1 MKIRAKIT
9 GAFLGTITV
18 AVFLFLIFCYY
29 MIHHGYYSGVN
40 AYEIRR
46 VLGEAETRF
55 EQVDMN
61 SRKEI
66 INTLKTLENQHPKMY
81 LALLKDEVW
90 LGNEGLPQITDPY
103 EIMNIVTGQTNTL
116 EGYKVS
122 ARAMKKSDEQFIIL
136 CYVPLENME
145 ALSYEINM
153 VRGKG
158 IFGKLALVGMLLT
171 LVLMEV
177 FLWLGSKKFFKRLAH
192 MNEVIASFSQE
203 HMDGRMATEGK
214 DEISIITKTFNE
226 MADRLKRG
234 YEEKELYENSRK
246 QLVSDISHDLRTPLS
261 SILGYAEMLQNN
273 IYESKEEA
281 RQFIDIIHRKAQ
293 YMNQLLNELLEYSRL
308 ELGTLTLNKQPMDI
322 VEILRQILIEYIPT
336 MEKNQYT
343 LSIDLPEQK
352 IIGEWDEVR
361 LRRVVHNIMD
371 NALKYGMDG
380 KRIKVQLKEGQHQVI
395 LKIKDYGKGIAA
407 EDLKQIRRRFY
418 RSDLARNS
426 KIGGMGLG
434 MYIADEIIRLHEG
447 EFWIESKI
455 GEGTCVTMK
464 LKKN

>member
-1 MKIRAKIT
+1 
-9 GAFLGTITV
+9 
-18 AVFLFLIFCYY
+18 
-29 MIHHGYYSGVN
+29 
-40 AYEIRR
+40 
-46 VLGEAETRF
+46 
-55 EQVDMN
+55 
-61 SRKEI
+61 
-66 INTLKTLENQHPKMY
+66 
-81 LALLKDEVW
+81 
-90 LGNEGLPQITDPY
+90 
-103 EIMNIVTGQTNTL
+103 
-116 EGYKVS
+116 
-122 ARAMKKSDEQFIIL
+122 
-136 CYVPLENME
+136 
-145 ALSYEINM
+145 
-153 VRGKG
+153 
-158 IFGKLALVGMLLT
+158 
-171 LVLMEV
+171 
-177 FLWLGSKKFFKRLAH
+177 
-192 MNEVIASFSQE
+192 
-203 HMDGRMATEGK
+203 
-214 DEISIITKTFNE
+214 
-226 MADRLKRG
+226 
-234 YEEKELYENSRK
+234 
-246 QLVSDISHDLRTPLS
+246 
-261 SILGYAEMLQNN
+261 
-273 IYESKEEA
+273 
-281 RQFIDIIHRKAQ
+281 
-293 YMNQLLNELLEYSRL
+293 MNQLLNELLEYSRL

>member
-1 MKIRAKIT
+1 
-9 GAFLGTITV
+9 
-18 AVFLFLIFCYY
+18 

-122 ARAMKKSDEQFIIL
+122 ARAMKKSEEQLIIL

-226 MADRLKRG
+226 MADRLKRS
-234 YEEKELYENSRK
+234 YEEKELYENNRK

-273 IYESKEEA
+273 IYESEEET
-281 RQFIDIIHRKAQ
+281 RQFIDIIHCKAQ
-293 YMNQLLNELLEYSRL
+293 YMNQLLSELLEYSRL

-322 VEILRQILIEYIPT
+322 VEMLRQILIEYIPT

-361 LRRVVHNIMD
+361 LRRVVHNIID

-447 EFWIESKI
+447 EFLIESKI
-455 GEGTCVTMK
+455 GEGTCVTIK